1 MIIWVIEVLKK
12 SVCVRGFFFDV
23 NKFEERNGFWLK
35 MRLIMVVW
43 WYVCVWLSEM
53 VICEISG

>member
-23 NKFEERNGFWLK
+23 NKFEEGNGFWLK

-43 WYVCVWLSEM
+43 WYVWLSEM
-53 VICEISG
+53 VICKISG